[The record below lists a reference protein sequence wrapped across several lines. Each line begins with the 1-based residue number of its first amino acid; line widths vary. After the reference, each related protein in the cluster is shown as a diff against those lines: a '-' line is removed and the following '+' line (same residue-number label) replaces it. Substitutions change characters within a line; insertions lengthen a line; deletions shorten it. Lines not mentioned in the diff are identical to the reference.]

1 MKLARAALLQCG
13 QWISRFHW
21 CWWLTFSRFTCYY
34 FCFTCLALPGCF
46 ELRPF
51 RQYCQRQLNSEKS
64 VLADLPHLSL
74 VSLSLGLQKRWLRT
88 MLKLLRRKSFRKSK
102 EFKPGKGSKSTL
114 NSSSGSVSASNAGG
128 SYYIRPQRRKV
139 SHNTDTSQNSLDRK
153 SIGSHR
159 YSSVNLGSPVP
170 APEIVQ
176 YSRPPENLTSPVRES
191 LDTSGSSQLVKK
203 ELNAVSKVSQVMNVI
218 SAVRNADETAA
229 RLRTG
234 NVMPTP
240 RCLPPT
246 PKRSTGHSQRPSA
259 QALPTPHVHS
269 TAEAVIPKPSA
280 RMSLRTKVEIK
291 SFIHISSSFSR
302 W

>member
-1 MKLARAALLQCG
+1 
-13 QWISRFHW
+13 
-21 CWWLTFSRFTCYY
+21 
-34 FCFTCLALPGCF
+34 
-46 ELRPF
+46 
-51 RQYCQRQLNSEKS
+51 
-64 VLADLPHLSL
+64 
-74 VSLSLGLQKRWLRT
+74 

-102 EFKPGKGSKSTL
+102 EFKPGSKSTL
-114 NSSSGSVSASNAGG
+114 NSSSGSVSNAGG
-128 SYYIRPQRRKV
+128 QYYIRPQRSSARRDKV
-139 SHNTDTSQNSLDRK
+139 SLNTDTSQNSLDRK

-191 LDTSGSSQLVKK
+191 LETTRGCPPLVSSERPKVK
-203 ELNAVSKVSQVMNVI
+203 EAGLQVMNVI

-246 PKRSTGHSQRPSA
+246 PKRSTGHSSRPSA
-259 QALPTPHVHS
+259 QALPTPSTVHS

-280 RMSLRTKVEIK
+280 RMSLRTKVFFYLCQRLMALTLLWIWALECRRNGRLFMSLMWK
-291 SFIHISSSFSR
+291 QSFENCIFDRTFMMVKEHQRAGNIASSWQQLFS
-302 W
+302 WVSLYIF

>member
-1 MKLARAALLQCG
+1 
-13 QWISRFHW
+13 
-21 CWWLTFSRFTCYY
+21 
-34 FCFTCLALPGCF
+34 
-46 ELRPF
+46 
-51 RQYCQRQLNSEKS
+51 
-64 VLADLPHLSL
+64 
-74 VSLSLGLQKRWLRT
+74 

-102 EFKPGKGSKSTL
+102 EFKPGSKSTL
-114 NSSSGSVSASNAGG
+114 NSSSGSVSNAGG
-128 SYYIRPQRRKV
+128 SYYIRPQRRSSGDRKV
-139 SHNTDTSQNSLDRK
+139 SHNTDTSQNSLNK

-191 LDTSGSSQLVKK
+191 LENSSGCSSSQTQTSASGRVVKTK
-203 ELNAVSKVSQVMNVI
+203 ELNAVSQVMNVI

-259 QALPTPHVHS
+259 QALPTPSTVHS

-280 RMSLRTKVEIK
+280 RMSLRTKVEK
-291 SFIHISSSFSR
+291 NVLFIFKFSR
-302 W
+302 WDNGLDTFHIFYAMPNLFFWVVATLEKCLFSSDVRMADYSRHSCGTQTFETAFFGTVQQRTCKSIKYP

>member
-1 MKLARAALLQCG
+1 
-13 QWISRFHW
+13 
-21 CWWLTFSRFTCYY
+21 
-34 FCFTCLALPGCF
+34 
-46 ELRPF
+46 
-51 RQYCQRQLNSEKS
+51 
-64 VLADLPHLSL
+64 
-74 VSLSLGLQKRWLRT
+74 

-102 EFKPGKGSKSTL
+102 EFKPGSKSTL
-114 NSSSGSVSASNAGG
+114 NSSSGSVSNAGG
-128 SYYIRPQRRKV
+128 SYYIRPQRRSSGDRKV
-139 SHNTDTSQNSLDRK
+139 SHNTDTSQNSLNK

-191 LDTSGSSQLVKK
+191 LENSSGCSSSQTQTSSGRVVKTK
-203 ELNAVSKVSQVMNVI
+203 ELNAVSQVMNVI

-259 QALPTPHVHS
+259 QALPTPSTVHS

-280 RMSLRTKVEIK
+280 RMSLRTKVFY
-291 SFIHISSSFSR
+291 SYSSSQDGITALTLFTFSMLCQIYFFE
-302 W
+302 

>member
-1 MKLARAALLQCG
+1 
-13 QWISRFHW
+13 
-21 CWWLTFSRFTCYY
+21 
-34 FCFTCLALPGCF
+34 
-46 ELRPF
+46 
-51 RQYCQRQLNSEKS
+51 
-64 VLADLPHLSL
+64 
-74 VSLSLGLQKRWLRT
+74 

-102 EFKPGKGSKSTL
+102 EFKPGSKSTL
-114 NSSSGSVSASNAGG
+114 NSSSGSVSNAGG
-128 SYYIRPQRRKV
+128 QYYIRPQRRSKV

-191 LDTSGSSQLVKK
+191 LERPPTVVGPQKLPQSQKDVVL
-203 ELNAVSKVSQVMNVI
+203 MNVI

-246 PKRSTGHSQRPSA
+246 PKRSAGHHSRPSA
-259 QALPTPHVHS
+259 QALPTPSTVHS

-280 RMSLRTKVEIK
+280 RMSLRTKVFYKIGPTLMQNN
-291 SFIHISSSFSR
+291 FQSSAVDKMALTLFC
-302 W
+302 